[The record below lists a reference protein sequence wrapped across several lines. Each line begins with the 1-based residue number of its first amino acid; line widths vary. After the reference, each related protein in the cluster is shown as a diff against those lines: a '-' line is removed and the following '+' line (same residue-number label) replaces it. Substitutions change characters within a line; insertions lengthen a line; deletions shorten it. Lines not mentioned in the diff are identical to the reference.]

1 VRRSRSLR
9 LFLALLCLTTLG
21 WSGMPLSANPLDAA
35 ELLDDLTPAQRVG
48 QLFLVT
54 VDGTSIDP
62 ESPLLELVKAG
73 SISGVLLS
81 PGNGNFPS
89 QSDGTD
95 STQALIAA
103 LQGAAQT
110 PSSAEEPD
118 ASGNPLAV
126 PLLVA
131 VRVDADGTPWSQRV
145 QDYPAIPSQMAI
157 GATWDPDLAREVGS
171 ELGSHFEQLGV
182 NLLIGPS
189 LDVLGDPRLG
199 GPSDL
204 GVGSFGGDPYWTGV
218 LGRAIVEGIHAGSDG
233 RVGVIVTHFPGLGAS
248 DRAAAEDVATVRR
261 TLDQLRGFELQPFA
275 TVAASAP
282 GESAASADG
291 MLTAHIR
298 FQGLQGNIRDTTQ
311 PVSLDAEAFEQL
323 TSAEPLASWRAGG
336 GLMVSDSLGSKAI
349 RRFLDPSE
357 ASFAA
362 QAVARDAFL
371 AGNDLLLLEDF
382 RSSSDPDELT
392 TIRSTIAYFE
402 QRYQDDPVFAQR
414 VDEAATR
421 VLMLKLRLYGGS
433 FEGAGETILGVE
445 AQASDLEFR
454 VARAAATL
462 VSPDVEDARA
472 RLGKGPQLEERIV
485 LFTDTRRAKACAT
498 CEPLPG
504 IDPQALET
512 VIVALYGGGGS
523 GSAQIRPWN
532 LTSFATADLAA
543 YLGETPPDDPAHP
556 IAHAEDVE
564 TALKTA
570 DWVVFVVERERP
582 EEFGSTALKLLV
594 NSRPDLIAGRT
605 LVVFALDV
613 PYDLDA
619 TDLSKVDAMYALYSR
634 GAAFLN
640 VAARVL
646 FQELPAAGSLPVS
659 VPGIAYDLIDA
670 LSPDPDQVIDLSVAL
685 ESETLGTPGEV
696 GFRVN
701 DRISVTTGVILDA
714 NGHAVPDGTPVE
726 FSLGYPGELPSNAK
740 AGTHDG
746 MARIGTSLG
755 RLGLLTITAQSEPA
769 RASNVVQLNV
779 QENMP
784 AFVTVIAPTAVPT
797 LTVEPA
803 GIDAT
808 PTPGGAGGSGGARGA
823 RQGRGIGA
831 LAIGLVGAAIVA
843 ALAHRSRTSGVT
855 IERGRLALVTLVVS
869 LLGYNYIALGFPGAA
884 AVTKV
889 FGVLAPGLVG
899 VGTGL
904 AAWGVVHL
912 WLAIKRRGGQRA

>member
-1 VRRSRSLR
+1 ML
-9 LFLALLCLTTLG
+9 LGILALTTTG
-21 WSGMPLSANPLDAA
+21 WSGRPLSANQPDAA
-35 ELLDDLTPAQRVG
+35 DLLEDLTPAQRVG

-54 VDGTSIDP
+54 VDGATVDP
-62 ESPLLELVKAG
+62 DSPLLELVKAG

-81 PGNGNFPS
+81 PDNGNFPS
-89 QSDGTD
+89 QSDETG

-103 LQGAAQT
+103 LQDAARA
-110 PSSAEEPD
+110 PSSLEESD
-118 ASGNPLAV
+118 AGSNSVGV

-131 VRVDADGTPWSQRV
+131 AQVDADGTPWSQRV
-145 QDYPAIPSQMAI
+145 QDFPAIPSQMAI
-157 GATWDPDLAREVGS
+157 GATWDPELAREVGS
-171 ELGSHFEQLGV
+171 ELGGHFEQLGV

-204 GVGSFGGDPYWTGV
+204 GVGSFGGDPYWTGM
-218 LGRAIVEGIHAGSDG
+218 LGQAIVQGIHAGSNG

-261 TLDQLRGFELQPFA
+261 TLGQLQGFEMQPFA
-275 TVAASAP
+275 TVAAWAP
-282 GESAASADG
+282 GERAASADG

-323 TSAEPLASWRAGG
+323 TSAEPFASWRAGG

-357 ASFAA
+357 TSFAA

-382 RSSSDPDELT
+382 RSSADPDELT
-392 TIRSTIAYFE
+392 TIQGTIAYFE
-402 QRYQDDPVFAQR
+402 QRYLDDPVFAQR
-414 VDEAATR
+414 VDAAATR
-421 VLMLKLRLYGGS
+421 VLLLKLRLYGGS
-433 FEGAGETILGVE
+433 FEAAGETIPAADD
-445 AQASDLEFR
+445 AQASDIEFR

-462 VSPDVEDARA
+462 VSPDLEDARA

-485 LFTDTRRAKACAT
+485 LFTDTRRAKACTT
-498 CEPLPG
+498 CEPVPG

-512 VIVALYGGGGS
+512 VILNLYAGGS
-523 GSAQIRPWN
+523 GTAQIRPWN

-564 TALKTA
+564 KALSTA
-570 DWVVFVVERERP
+570 DWIVFVVERERP
-582 EEFGSTALKLLV
+582 EEFGSDALKLLL
-594 NSRPDLIAGRT
+594 NSRPDLVVGGK
-605 LVVFALDV
+605 LVVFGMDV

-634 GAAFLN
+634 GDAFLN
-640 VAARVL
+640 VAARLL
-646 FQELPAAGSLPVS
+646 FQELPATGALPVS
-659 VPGIAYDLIDA
+659 VPAVGYDLIEA

-685 ESETLGTPGEV
+685 EEETLGTPGEA

-701 DRISVTTGVILDA
+701 DTISVTTGVILDA
-714 NGHAVPDGTPVE
+714 NGHAVPDDTPVE
-726 FSLGYPGELPSNAK
+726 FSLGYPGELPSTAR
-740 AGTHDG
+740 AGTQDG
-746 MARIGTSLG
+746 MASISTTLG

-769 RASNVVQLNV
+769 RSSSVVQLDV

-797 LTVEPA
+797 VTVEPA
-803 GIDAT
+803 GMGAT
-808 PTPGGAGGSGGARGA
+808 PTPDAAAGPGGEDRA
-823 RQGRGIGA
+823 RQGKGMGA
-831 LAIGLVGAAIVA
+831 LAIGLLGAAAVA
-843 ALAHRSRTSGVT
+843 ALAYRLGTAGAT
-855 IERGRLALVTLVVS
+855 IERGRLALVTLVFS

-884 AVTKV
+884 AVTQAL
-889 FGVLAPGLVG
+889 GVLAPGLAGVG
-899 VGTGL
+899 VGL
-904 AAWGVVHL
+904 ASWGIVHS
-912 WLAIKRRGGQRA
+912 WLAVKRKGRQRT